1 MLDQFPTAFLF
12 FGAALVLLALPA
24 GRLRAVFLLV
34 LPLVAG
40 WQVWNLPT
48 GVIVEAEF
56 FGLPLDLMRVDKLS
70 RAFALI
76 FCLAAF
82 LGNLY
87 AWHIRDTVQQ
97 VAALLY
103 AGSAIGAAFAGDLV
117 TLFFYWEGTAVTAV
131 FLIWARRT
139 TGAYHTGMR
148 YLIIQVGSGVV
159 LLAGT
164 ALFYRDTGSLAF
176 ENMTLNSLATWMIFL
191 AFGVKAAFPLLHNWL
206 QDSYPAA
213 TITGTVILQSFTTKM
228 AIYALARGF
237 AGTEMLIYIGAVM
250 TLFPIFY
257 AVIEND
263 LRRVLAYST
272 NNQLGFMVVGIGI
285 GTDMAMNGAV
295 SHAVAHI
302 LFKGLLFM
310 SVGAVMFRTGTAKG
324 SELGG
329 LYKTMPLTMLFCVIG
344 AASISAFPLFSGFIT
359 KSLIL
364 SASAHEG
371 YYIVWL
377 ILLFA
382 SAGVFHHSG
391 IKIPYFMFFAHDS
404 GKRPKEAPF
413 HMLLA
418 MGLAASFCI
427 AIGVFPEPFYALL
440 PYEVEYIPYTTT
452 HVITQLQLLFFSALA
467 FAVLVRT
474 GVYPPEL
481 KSVNLDTDWT
491 YRKFL
496 PTVLGRTSLVIASL
510 WNAKL
515 GFWQRRMDNVVAG
528 LHRSHGPE
536 GRMASDWPTGSMVIW
551 IAVLLG
557 ATLIIGFLVVG
568 KLRTLNVQAY
578 SPHETPAIMAP
589 SKAMPR

>member
-12 FGAALVLLALPA
+12 IAAAFIMLALPA
-24 GRLRAVFLLV
+24 GRIRAGFLLA
-34 LPLVAG
+34 LPILAA
-40 WQVWNLPT
+40 WQVWNLPLGT
-48 GVIVEAEF
+48 YAQYDF
-56 FGLPLDLMRVDKLS
+56 FGMQLDLMRVDKLS

-82 LGNLY
+82 IGNLY

-103 AGSAIGAAFAGDLV
+103 AGSAIGAVFAGDLI
-117 TLFFYWEGTAVTAV
+117 TLFIYWEGTAVTAV

-139 TGAYHTGMR
+139 EGTYHVGMR
-148 YLIIQVGSGVV
+148 YLIIQVGSGVM
-159 LLAGT
+159 LLAGA
-164 ALFYRDTGSLAF
+164 ALMYRETGSLAF
-176 ENMTLNSLATWMIFL
+176 EKMALGSLATWLMFL
-191 AFGVKAAFPLLHNWL
+191 AFGIKAAFPLLHNWL

-237 AGTEMLIYIGAVM
+237 AGTEMLIYIGSIMA
-250 TLFPIFY
+250 LYPIFF

-344 AASISAFPLFSGFIT
+344 AASISAFPLFSGFVS

-391 IKIPYFMFFAHDS
+391 IKIPYFAFFAHDS
-404 GKRPKEAPF
+404 GLRPKEAPT

-418 MGLAASFCI
+418 MGFSASLCI
-427 AIGVFPEPFYALL
+427 AIGVFPSSFYALL
-440 PYEVEYIPYTTT
+440 PYEVDYAPYTTT
-452 HVITQLQLLFFSALA
+452 HVITQLQLLLFSALA
-467 FAVLVRT
+467 FTVLVRT
-474 GVYPPEL
+474 GIYPPEL
-481 KSVNLDTDWT
+481 KSVNLDTDWV

-496 PTVLGRTSLVIASL
+496 PQVI
-510 WNAKL
+510 NAIANRVAAIWSAVL
-515 GFWQRRMDNVVAG
+515 GFWHRRINRLITV
-528 LHRSHGPE
+528 LYHSHGPE
-536 GRMASDWPTGSMVIW
+536 GRMASVWPTGSMVIW
-551 IAVLLG
+551 ISVLLG
-557 ATLIIGFLVVG
+557 ATLIVSFFG
-568 KLRTLNVQAY
+568 
-578 SPHETPAIMAP
+578 
-589 SKAMPR
+589 